1 MCVFWFIP
9 RTHKLCRHTIRGAST
24 TLHRCI
30 RRYFLFQSMS
40 VISIFVPLYFGLL
53 VVRTGFEPVGKCHI
67 RFDLLLR
74 LRNLKERLPI
84 PPPDYKKKDLI
95 TIALITIPVKTP
107 VKYATKYHNLLI
119 FINVILIPY
128 T

>member
-1 MCVFWFIP
+1 
-9 RTHKLCRHTIRGAST
+9 
-24 TLHRCI
+24 
-30 RRYFLFQSMS
+30 MS

-53 VVRTGFEPVGKCHI
+53 VVRTGLEPVTQ
-67 RFDLLLR
+67 RVVR
-74 LRNLKERLPI
+74 KEHTMHLTTI